1 MNKLTEN
8 NTNILDQIASYNSNN
23 INQYIQTLAQELKEQ
38 KQLTKVLQENNSAD
52 NIEQIENFIQRNDGE
67 ITDQVNKLESI
78 ISELKSVVNEN
89 NTLKGQDDAY
99 KQILES
105 DQCNKIAEKLR
116 TIKTLKHTINDFL
129 LERGIIMPKN
139 Y

>member
-1 MNKLTEN
+1 
-8 NTNILDQIASYNSNN
+8 
-23 INQYIQTLAQELKEQ
+23 TLAQELKEQ